1 VTGTSACERPLAA
14 GGPRSLGILGGTFNP
29 PHLGHLVVAR
39 HARAQ
44 LGLERVLLMPAHT
57 PPHKPRGEDPGPQ
70 HRLRMCA
77 LLAAAEAWLSAS
89 ALEIERGGRSYT
101 VDTLQALHN
110 EHPDA
115 EITFIAGADIASTL
129 AGWHQPVRLLELAR
143 LAVAARSGSARMQV
157 LDAVTE
163 LAGDESAGRAAAAE
177 VSFLEMGEVEVS
189 SSMVRERVARGE
201 DIEELV
207 GAGVAAYIAANGLY
221 RSPSASG
228 A

>member
-1 VTGTSACERPLAA
+1 M
-14 GGPRSLGILGGTFNP
+14 
-29 PHLGHLVVAR
+29 AR

-57 PPHKPRGEDPGPQ
+57 PPHKPLGEDPGPQ

-177 VSFLEMGEVEVS
+177 VSFLEMPPIEVS
-189 SSMVRERVARGE
+189 SSMARARVAAGE
-201 DIEELV
+201 PIEELV
-207 GAGVAAYIAANGLY
+207 GPAVAAYISDHGLY
-221 RSPSASG
+221 RTRIG
-228 A
+228 APA